1 MTQRCKCGWTGLG
14 LARHRRTCSERREV
28 EVIDRGP
35 WRWDA
40 RLMPTEV
47 VEICTAMNTAPD
59 RVSRRKVLSLRHG
72 LEEEAIDW
80 IAQMDA
86 AMSNA
91 DSRALYILVAP
102 QAAKEAERMRTYA
115 AAARLARLNYAS
127 STEHRLVLAEL
138 ERALFARAERLEW
151 EFA

>member
-1 MTQRCKCGWTGLG
+1 MTQCCKCGWTGLG

-35 WRWDA
+35 WRWAA
-40 RLMPTEV
+40 RLLGSEV
-47 VEICTAMNTAPD
+47 VVIHAQMASAPD
-59 RVSRRKVLSLRHG
+59 RAGRRKVLALRHG
-72 LEEEAIDW
+72 LENEAVDW
-80 IAQMDA
+80 IA
-86 AMSNA
+86 AMVLPASSA

-102 QAAKEAERMRTYA
+102 QAAKETERMRTYA
-115 AAARLARLNYAS
+115 AAARLARLNFAN